1 MTHLAEAQRRFLAQI
16 LAGEAHSER
25 LSVYRRNVLANL
37 HDAVAAA
44 YPVVRRLVGEAF
56 FREAAERFA
65 QAFPSRSGDL
75 HRFGAELAPFLE
87 AYPPARELTYLPD
100 VARLEWEIA
109 QAFHAADAKR
119 IDVRALEVLSE
130 DERGRIRFGLQP
142 AARLVASPHPIL
154 AIWEANQ
161 PERDGTPERSAGAD
175 RVLVHREGF
184 AVRARALSLL
194 EWRFLESIARGEPL
208 GKIVDDPAIGT
219 HLESQLAQW
228 TGNGVIDSFSLSPPR

>member
-1 MTHLAEAQRRFLAQI
+1 MTHLAEAQRRFLAQV
-16 LAGEAHSER
+16 LAGEPSSER
-25 LSVYRRNVLANL
+25 LAVYRRNVFANH
-37 HDAVAAA
+37 HDALAAV
-44 YPVVRRLVGEAF
+44 YPVVCRLVGDAF
-56 FREAAERFA
+56 FREASERFA
-65 QAFPSRSGDL
+65 QAHPSRSGDL

-100 VARLEWEIA
+100 VARLEWEVA
-109 QAFHAADAKR
+109 RAFHAADAKR
-119 IDVRALEVLSE
+119 LDVRALGALSE
-130 DERGRIRFGLQP
+130 DERGRVRFRLQP
-142 AARLVASPHPIL
+142 AARLVASAHPIL

-161 PERDGTPERSAGAD
+161 PERDGTPERNAGSD

-184 AVRARALSLL
+184 TVRAHALSPL

-219 HLESQLAQW
+219 QFESQLLQW